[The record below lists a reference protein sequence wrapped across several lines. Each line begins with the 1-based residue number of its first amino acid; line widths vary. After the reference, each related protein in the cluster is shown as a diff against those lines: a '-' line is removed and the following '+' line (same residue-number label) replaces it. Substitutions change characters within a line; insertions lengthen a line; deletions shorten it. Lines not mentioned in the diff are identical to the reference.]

1 MNTVEKEK
9 QQRFILQNIGGIAS
23 AIQSIVSAKDAYRQK
38 LNDLAVGR
46 NDFSKDYLDR
56 QIDQVKQDWAAKMQ
70 AANTDMK
77 KRFEEL
83 RGLLHDRDNVLDLS
97 NPALTNALSL
107 IQTLGSS
114 LTFEQAIKIN
124 ANFVHDQS
132 ALRMLQDA
140 YKAQSVVSPGNIDA
154 MIYNADSSIDNLES
168 LAYQGL
174 VQDGSI
180 NFFASAFSK
189 LAALEGMTTE
199 TMPDEQGDLEAIRAA
214 AGL

>member
-1 MNTVEKEK
+1 MNTIEKEK
-9 QQRFILQNIGGIAS
+9 QQKMILQNLGGIES
-23 AIQSIVSAKDAYRQK
+23 KIQSIVSAKDAYRQK
-38 LNDLAVGR
+38 LNDLATGQT
-46 NDFSKDYLDR
+46 DFSKDYLDR
-56 QIDQVKQDWAAKMQ
+56 QTDQVKQDWAAKMQ

-77 KRFEEL
+77 NRFEEL
-83 RGLLHDRDNVLDLS
+83 RGLLHDRDSVLDLS

-107 IQTLGSS
+107 IQTIGSN
-114 LTFEQAIKIN
+114 LTFEQAVKIN

-132 ALRMLQDA
+132 ALRALRDA
-140 YKAQSVVSPGNIDA
+140 YKAQSVVVPGNIDA
-154 MIYNADSSIDNLES
+154 MIYDTDSSINNLEN

-180 NFFASAFSK
+180 NTFASAFSK

-199 TMPDEQGDLEAIRAA
+199 AMPDQQGDLEALRAA